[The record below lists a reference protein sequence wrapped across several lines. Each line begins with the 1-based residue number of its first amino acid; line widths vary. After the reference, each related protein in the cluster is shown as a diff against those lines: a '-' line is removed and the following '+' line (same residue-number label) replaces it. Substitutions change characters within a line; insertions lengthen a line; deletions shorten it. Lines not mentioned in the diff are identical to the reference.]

1 MKKNRI
7 DEGET
12 GGRGSVNDAIAA
24 APAGVLRPGP
34 VTGLSDSYALAFVVG
49 FFVLF
54 SLFWLI
60 LWGAQQGDEAKDP
73 AQGPGIAW
81 ASRAPLGAQGGALKT
96 IE

>member
-34 VTGLSDSYALAFVVG
+34 VAGLSDSYVLAFVVG

-60 LWGAQQGDEAKDP
+60 LWGAQQGDEAKEQDSCSSL
-73 AQGPGIAW
+73 ASPGQVARLS
-81 ASRAPLGAQGGALKT
+81 APRAAL
-96 IE
+96 